1 MQTDPCKGFSWNNG
15 LIALPPEASRIEFR
29 FSSLTYSSS
38 GNIRIAYR
46 LADLDRNPIQLRA
59 GVHTAFYDRLPK
71 GTYTLEVWGM
81 DENGH
86 TTGPSTIYT
95 VVKRPRW
102 FETWTAYTAYAVMF
116 LVLCVCG
123 FRLYAKHLR
132 KRTHNCYAKKSPG
145 QSWNTSPTFPT
156 NCSLRSPSCPA

>member
-1 MQTDPCKGFSWNNG
+1 MQTDPCEGFSWNGG
-15 LIALPPEASRIEFR
+15 LIVLPPEASRIEFR

-46 LADLDRNPIQLRA
+46 LTDLDRNPIQLRA

-71 GTYTLEVWGM
+71 GTYTLEVGAW
-81 DENGH
+81 
-86 TTGPSTIYT
+86 TKTGTLQVQAPFIPLSNAPDGLKPGQLIQPMPSC
-95 VVKRPRW
+95 
-102 FETWTAYTAYAVMF
+102 FLSCAYAVSVF
-116 LVLCVCG
+116 TPNTC
-123 FRLYAKHLR
+123 A